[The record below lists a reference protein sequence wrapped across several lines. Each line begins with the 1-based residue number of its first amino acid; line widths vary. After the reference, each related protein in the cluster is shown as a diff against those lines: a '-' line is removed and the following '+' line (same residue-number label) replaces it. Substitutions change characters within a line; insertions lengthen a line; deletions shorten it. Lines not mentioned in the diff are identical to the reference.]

1 MSTENSDSLG
11 KNHKVNHYEGFSLLP
26 WLRVEGNVP
35 SGWEGS
41 SEQVLTDIR
50 GV

>member
-1 MSTENSDSLG
+1 MSTENSDSLS
-11 KNHKVNHYEGFSLLP
+11 NEGFSLLP

-41 SEQVLTDIR
+41 SEQILTDIR